1 MGSLNNVEL
10 NKPRGTTFPV
20 IENVVIV
27 SASSIQISCA
37 GGNGV
42 NYLFVSSGDSG
53 VIEPGE
59 TKEFFAN
66 IDPINDTIQFTFI
79 GESNIEISYSTG
91 IGGGGGGGGDATA
104 ANQVIIINILN
115 GNTETLELFEE
126 TTAGAKTTDVCL
138 SSSIV
143 FQGTGGTLSGITVAN
158 GFTVSYAGT
167 ERNQIASIGYSV
179 PTTPDFLGQQRVL
192 ISYTKL

>member
-10 NKPRGTTFPV
+10 NKPRGTAFPV

-66 IDPINDTIQFTFI
+66 IDPISDTIKFTFNAAANV
-79 GESNIEISYSTG
+79 EVSYSTG
-91 IGGGGGGGGDATA
+91 TGGGGGGGDATA
-104 ANQVIIINILN
+104 ANQVIIIDILN
-115 GNTETLELFEE
+115 GNLEPISLFEE
-126 TTAGAKTTDVCL
+126 TTAGLKGTDICL
-138 SSSIV
+138 SLSIV
-143 FQGTGGTLSGITVAN
+143 FQGTGGKLDTITVPD

-167 ERNQIASIGYSV
+167 ERNQLRPINYEI
-179 PTTPDFLGQQRVL
+179 PTAPDGLGQQRVI
-192 ISYTKL
+192 ISYTKI